1 MAFPTTNQPSLSQ
14 PQMRSPE
21 PSVADLPS
29 TNHERH
35 RLAELK
41 NRHAGADIWLIA
53 AGASMDFVDPDFF
66 DGKITVGVNAVHR
79 RFRCDYLVLRTM
91 TLAEEAL
98 RSGSS
103 LIVSEHEM
111 ARLNGKLTKVSG
123 PAWYFSHRQRSL
135 HTPLDLSVI
144 GTDLI
149 VVGASIIVSAMNIA
163 AYLGARNILMCGH
176 DCGSLDGKIAFDGY
190 YDQVNNVISKWRM
203 LNRMEEQT
211 VAVREKL
218 REVYGCRVYSLN
230 PFVNFGLEQHV
241 FRREP

>member
-1 MAFPTTNQPSLSQ
+1 MDQSSFELQHPTCKPELSSVGLAATN
-14 PQMRSPE
+14 
-21 PSVADLPS
+21 
-29 TNHERH
+29 TER
-35 RLAELK
+35 RKLAELK
-41 NRHAGADIWLIA
+41 NRYTGTDIWLIA
-53 AGASMDFVDPDFF
+53 AGASMDFIDPGFF

-79 RFRCDYLVLRTM
+79 RFRCDYLVLRTT
-91 TLAEEAL
+91 TLTEEAL

-111 ARLNGKLTKVSG
+111 ARLNGELTRVSG
-123 PAWYFSHRQRSL
+123 PAWYFPHRQRSL

-149 VVGASIIVSAMNIA
+149 VVGASIIVSALHIA
-163 AYLGARNILMCGH
+163 AYLGARNILLCGH

-190 YDQVNNVISKWRM
+190 YDQVGNVISKWRL

-218 REVYGCRVYSLN
+218 REVYGCRIYSLN
-230 PFVNFGLEQHV
+230 PFVNFGLEQHQ